1 MQYDK
6 VHVIAETIEDYVPQ
20 IIQTFGGCDF
30 VKRNNSSISV
40 NMASLSA
47 RIYPTKIEL
56 MGSFDKLE
64 NDISGIEATAIPI
77 TTIQNVAGYL
87 GVDDS
92 ILLAGSVTYLEV
104 GKTILEPAYIDENG
118 EIHPLTSSEIISTI
132 NGHSKLNKY
141 ADYYTNNEY
150 SGKYFIS
157 GKKKNPKSKPDKTLI
172 IYDKRAEILSCE
184 GIDKGKELLR
194 LEVRYRRPYRQLGGL
209 ISTLKDLTDNYKA
222 YKVAEIATNDFRAI
236 QYMEA
241 ITLNE
246 TAEILPNESDR
257 LLLCYIKQVG
267 INQYRKD
274 IAELAEQGRISQP
287 TKARRI
293 KEANRVLQA
302 YEASTQGGEIEA
314 VVRAGVEQ
322 MKNDLQKTLTPAE
335 IDEINREKEAIK
347 WAKNEQS
354 RRRQKT

>member
-1 MQYDK
+1 MYDK
-6 VHVIAETIEDYVPQ
+6 VHVTAETIEDYVPQ

-30 VKRNNSSISV
+30 VKRNNSSVSI
-40 NMASLSA
+40 NMGNMCV
-47 RIYPTKIEL
+47 RVFPTKIDL
-56 MGSFDKLE
+56 LGSFDKLV
-64 NDISGIEATAIPI
+64 NDIAGIETTAIPI
-77 TTIQNVAGYL
+77 EIVQNVAEYL

-92 ILLAGSVTYLEV
+92 ILLAGTVTYLEV

-194 LEVRYRRPYRQLGGL
+194 LEVRYGRPYRQLGGL

-222 YKVAEIATNDFRAI
+222 YRVAEIATNDFRAI

-241 ITLNE
+241 ITLNA

-267 INQYRKD
+267 INQYR
-274 IAELAEQGRISQP
+274 GRISQP
-287 TKARRI
+287 TKARRL
-293 KEANRVLQA
+293 KDANRVLQA
-302 YEASTQGGEIEA
+302 YEASNQGGEIEA

-335 IDEINREKEAIK
+335 IDEMNREKEAIK
-347 WAKNEQS
+347 WAKNERS

>member
-30 VKRNNSSISV
+30 VKRNNSSVSI
-40 NMASLSA
+40 NMGNMCV
-47 RIYPTKIEL
+47 RVFPTKIDL
-56 MGSFDKLE
+56 LGSFDKLV
-64 NDISGIEATAIPI
+64 NDIAGIEATAIPI
-77 TTIQNVAGYL
+77 TTIQKVSGYL
-87 GVDDS
+87 GLDDS
-92 ILLAGSVTYLEV
+92 ILLAGAVTYLEV
-104 GKTILEPAYIDENG
+104 GTTIQEPAYIDENG

-132 NGHSKLNKY
+132 NGHSTLNKY

-157 GKKKNPKSKPDKTLI
+157 GKKKNPKTQPDKTVI
-172 IYDKRAEILSCE
+172 IYDKRAEILRSE

-194 LEVRYRRPYRQLGGL
+194 LEARYRRPYRQLGGL

-241 ITLNE
+241 ITLNA
-246 TAEILPNESDR
+246 TAEILPKESDR

-287 TKARRI
+287 TKARKLRD
-293 KEANRVLQA
+293 ANRVLQA
-302 YEASTQGGEIEA
+302 YEASNQGGEIEA

-322 MKNDLQKTLTPAE
+322 MKNDLQKTLTPVE

-347 WAKNEQS
+347 WAKNERS
-354 RRRQKT
+354 KRRQKM